1 MEGLRTYL
9 SIGIT
14 KPIFEI
20 TYEAEMEL
28 TAFLS
33 LQIQEEHMQTL
44 L

>member
-1 MEGLRTYL
+1 MGGLRTYL
-9 SIGIT
+9 CIGLT
-14 KPIFEI
+14 KPEFN

-33 LQIQEEHMQTL
+33 LQIQEESMRTL